1 MVGRD
6 PAVPHLSSS
15 CHVAVSATRATWQS
29 RISAQLPCAGMSDG
43 GLIVLANPLVNI
55 HVLERL
61 AGELL
66 NL

>member
-1 MVGRD
+1 
-6 PAVPHLSSS
+6 
-15 CHVAVSATRATWQS
+15 
-29 RISAQLPCAGMSDG
+29 MSDG

-55 HVLERL
+55 HVLEKL